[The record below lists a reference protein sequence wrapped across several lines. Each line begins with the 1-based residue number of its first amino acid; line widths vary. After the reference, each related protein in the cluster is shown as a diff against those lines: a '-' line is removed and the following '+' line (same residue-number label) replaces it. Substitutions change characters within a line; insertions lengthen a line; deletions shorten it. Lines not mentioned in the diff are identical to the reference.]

1 MIEGGALTVPLLN
14 ETEWHVS
21 EIAVALT
28 VIRKPTTEELEESE
42 SHTEKRPD
50 ENRHLPHA
58 GCGRAVGNDSLQRAG
73 ISRLLPGVNG
83 TGPWCRPKDILH
95 RSSTDSQHPPWFRK
109 LASLE

>member
-50 ENRHLPHA
+50 ETVIYRM
-58 GCGRAVGNDSLQRAG
+58 RAAAVPWATTVFSAPE
-73 ISRLLPGVNG
+73 SRDCSRG
-83 TGPWCRPKDILH
+83 
-95 RSSTDSQHPPWFRK
+95 
-109 LASLE
+109 